1 MSAKTSA
8 SVSFFHSS
16 FFRATL
22 LVAVSVLTVAVSMT
36 LYNVHATSELALK
49 QLQQQAQGANG
60 ILAKQL
66 VGPMRFADNLAL
78 GKAIKEVVDDPS
90 NPSDSIMAVNTK
102 GEAVASYAA
111 QGVDT
116 SELKAMAKTLVG
128 QNSVV
133 TSEDGLSIAT
143 PIISPSNGSVLG
155 FVLSHWSDAKTN
167 AEIAANT
174 RTGLIVAG
182 LILIVAMLITSF
194 VFRAM
199 IAQRLGRIN
208 SAMSAIAGGALTTAV
223 PYTGTKDEIGHIAKS
238 LEAFRHSLEQAEA
251 TNRVALMRG
260 TALTSASTA
269 IMLTDSAHEITWV
282 NAAMVKLM
290 RVHAAAIQ
298 ARNPDFDPENM
309 IGYRADRLLEGS
321 SEIARELDA
330 DTRTSLRTEQDL
342 ASGTLVVEANPVLT
356 AEGTKIGHVA
366 EWHDI
371 TEARRNVAITEA
383 IDATQL
389 RVEFTPDGRMSA
401 ANGAM
406 CVVARRDESQ
416 LIGMDFSQLIRVAA
430 TGEIAFEAIARG
442 ENVIG
447 RMLISID
454 GHDLLLN
461 GAMTPV
467 RDRKGAIRRIVA
479 IGTDM
484 SEIEAREASARI
496 ERERLAAEQR
506 QVVDQLRD
514 VLRHLAE
521 GDLTQAIREPFP
533 GDYEQLRLDYNDATA
548 KLREAMA
555 LVLENSNLIRSESGG
570 ISRAAEDLSR
580 RTEQQAAT
588 LEQTAAALNQL
599 TASVK
604 SAADR
609 TLKANDMVALARRN
623 TESSGQVVREAVQAM
638 GEISESSNK
647 ISRITSVIEEISF
660 QTNLLALNAGVEA
673 ARAGEAGRGFAVV
686 ASEVRALA
694 QRSSEAA
701 REIAGLISDSA
712 SQVKRGVELVG
723 QAGSAL
729 DGIQGSV
736 AEIVTFMSDITA
748 STTEQS
754 AGLSEVNTAILQLD
768 QVTQHNAAMFEETTA
783 ASQSLAREADGLNAT
798 MSRFRLGTQHTQQ
811 ATAAPAS
818 NFRSTRPVA
827 AAPVAPA
834 PAEPAA
840 PPPTRAAAPAKAP
853 VQTRAR
859 TPAPAPAPAPRAS
872 ARASTLAVKNAPAED
887 NWEDF

>member
-22 LVAVSVLTVAVSMT
+22 LVAASVLAVVVSMT
-36 LYNVHATSELALK
+36 LYNVHTTSELALK
-49 QLQQQAQGANG
+49 QLQQQAQGASG
-60 ILAKQL
+60 IIAKQL
-66 VGPMRFADNLAL
+66 VGPMRFSDKLQL
-78 GKAIKEVVDDPS
+78 GKALQDVVDDPS
-90 NPSDSIMAVNTK
+90 NPADMMMAVNEK
-102 GEAVASYAA
+102 GEALATYAA
-111 QGVDT
+111 EGADT
-116 SELKAMAKTLVG
+116 AELTAMAQTLAG
-128 QNSVV
+128 QKSVV
-133 TSEDGLSIAT
+133 TSEDGLTIAT
-143 PIISPSNGSVLG
+143 PVTSATSGTVLG
-155 FVLSHWSDAKTN
+155 YVLSHWSEEQTDA
-167 AEIAANT
+167 AIASAT
-174 RTGLIVAG
+174 RTSLIVSG
-182 LILIVAMLITSF
+182 LILIAAMLLTSF
-194 VFRAM
+194 FFRAM
-199 IAQRLGRIN
+199 ISLRLGRIN
-208 SAMSAIAGGALTTAV
+208 TAMSAIADGALATEV

-238 LEAFRHSLEQAEA
+238 LEAFRQSLEQAEA

-260 TALTSASTA
+260 TALASASTA
-269 IMLTDSAHEITWV
+269 IMLTDTAHVITWA
-282 NAAMVKLM
+282 NEAMVKLM
-290 RVHAAAIQ
+290 RVHAAAIR
-298 ARNPDFDPENM
+298 ARNPDFDPDNM
-309 IGYRADRLLEGS
+309 IGYRADRIVEGGT
-321 SEIARELDA
+321 EIAGEMDA
-330 DTRTSLRTEQDL
+330 GTRASLRIEQDL
-342 ASGTLVVEANPVLT
+342 ASGTLVVEANPVMT
-356 AEGTKIGHVA
+356 PDGTKIGHVA

-371 TEARRNVAITEA
+371 TEARRNIAITEA

-401 ANGAM
+401 ANVAM
-406 CVVARRDESQ
+406 CVISQRDESQ
-416 LIGMDFSQLIRVAA
+416 LIGMDFSRLVRVAA
-430 TGEIAFEAIARG
+430 TGEMAFEAIARG

-447 RMLISID
+447 RLLLSID
-454 GHDLLLN
+454 GQELLLN

-467 RDRKGAIRRIVA
+467 RDRKGTIRRVVA

-484 SEIEAREASARI
+484 SEIESREAHARI
-496 ERERLAAEQR
+496 ERERAAAEQR

-514 VLRHLAE
+514 ALRHLAE

-533 GDYEQLRLDYNDATA
+533 GDYETLRVDYNDATA

-555 LVLENSNLIRSESGG
+555 MVLENSSLIRTESGS

-588 LEQTAAALNQL
+588 LEETAAALNEL

-712 SQVKRGVELVG
+712 GQVKRGVELVG

-768 QVTQHNAAMFEETTA
+768 QVTQHNAAMFEETSA
-783 ASQSLAREADGLNAT
+783 ASQSLAREADGLNDT
-798 MSRFRLGTQHTQQ
+798 MSRFRLGTQQGTG
-811 ATAAPAS
+811 AAAS

-827 AAPVAPA
+827 APVAPA
-834 PAEPAA
+834 PAAEPKA
-840 PPPTRAAAPAKAP
+840 PTPIRAA
-853 VQTRAR
+853 
-859 TPAPAPAPAPRAS
+859 TPAPAPAPAPASAPAQRAS
-872 ARASTLAVKNAPAED
+872 ARASNLAVKQAPAED